1 MLSIER
7 THAAVVAC
15 CASPP
20 ALDTLPAIPGTVS
33 CRVAPDELLLV
44 APPALLAETERRA
57 AGHFAAA
64 EPTALVIDQTDGWS
78 VFSLRGDEARSVFA
92 QLSTVPLPMGSTGFV
107 QGAVAGGS
115 AKILLAGGI
124 IHLLVPSTLRH
135 HVAGRLNDVCVG
147 RSVVPA
153 TETAFV
159 IDEATASF
167 NRGAATPAL
176 R

>member
-15 CASPP
+15 CAGPP
-20 ALDTLPAIPGTVS
+20 ALDALPAIPGTQS

-44 APPALLAETERRA
+44 APPALLAETERRV
-57 AGHFAAA
+57 AGHFAAV
-64 EPTALVIDQTDGWS
+64 EPTALVVDQTDGWS

-92 QLSTVPLPMGSTGFV
+92 QLSTVPLPMGSTAFV

-115 AKILLAGGI
+115 AKILLVDGI
-124 IHLLVPSTLRH
+124 IHLLVPSTLRR
-135 HVAGRLNDVCVG
+135 HVAARLNDVCAG
-147 RSVVPA
+147 RSVVPT
-153 TETAFV
+153 TEIAFV
-159 IDEATASF
+159 SEGTTASF

>member
-20 ALDTLPAIPGTVS
+20 ALDTLPPIPGTHA

-44 APPALLAETERRA
+44 APPSLLAEIEPRV
-57 AGHFAAA
+57 AGHFATA
-64 EPTALVIDQTDGWS
+64 EPTALVLDQTDGWS

-92 QLSTVPLPMGSTGFV
+92 QLSTVPLPTGPTAFV

-115 AKILLAGGI
+115 AKILVVDGI

-135 HVAGRLNDVCVG
+135 HVAARLNDVCVG
-147 RSVVPA
+147 RSVVPT
-153 TETAFV
+153 TEIAFV
-159 IDEATASF
+159 SEWATASF